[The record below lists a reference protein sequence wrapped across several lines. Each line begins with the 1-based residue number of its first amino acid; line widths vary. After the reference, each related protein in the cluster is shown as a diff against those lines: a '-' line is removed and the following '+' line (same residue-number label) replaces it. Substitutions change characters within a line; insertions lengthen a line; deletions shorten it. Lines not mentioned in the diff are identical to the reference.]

1 MIFGRNKER
10 ETAALKVSVRH
21 RVCRTRTHCL
31 CSAAHLVGSQPAT
44 SASAADLLQFQNPGS
59 DTSDPH
65 SGGHQLPQHISHL
78 IKVRDYYRLNVGH
91 TPNSHAE
98 TKTPT

>member
-1 MIFGRNKER
+1 MIFGRGKER

-59 DTSDPH
+59 DTVIPTVEGTSFL
-65 SGGHQLPQHISHL
+65 STFHISSRSE
-78 IKVRDYYRLNVGH
+78 ITTG
-91 TPNSHAE
+91 
-98 TKTPT
+98 